1 MIFDVTSPVVPQVIA
16 NLVASIK
23 TENFTKNE
31 QEALQNLKDWNGEY
45 KKEDTAPTIYNR
57 FLYEFL
63 EGTFKDELGESFP
76 MFMQTPLMKKM
87 IAVQA
92 KKAVSVWFDDVT
104 TEPKETKSDIVQRSF
119 INAISFLENQLGDTV
134 SLWSWSKVISV
145 EHGHALAAGGETLR
159 KIFNVGP
166 FSMDGGNEVINNQ
179 LFTLNETGI
188 YKVKAGPSTRRVIDF
203 SNIENSVSI
212 LPTGQSGNIF
222 SKHYKDQAQKYLNG
236 EFVKTMLNKDE
247 IERSKNLLIFKKKE

>member
-1 MIFDVTSPVVPQVIA
+1 
-16 NLVASIK
+16 
-23 TENFTKNE
+23 
-31 QEALQNLKDWNGEY
+31 
-45 KKEDTAPTIYNR
+45 
-57 FLYEFL
+57 
-63 EGTFKDELGESFP
+63 

-92 KKAVSVWFDDVT
+92 KKTVSVWFDDVT

-212 LPTGQSGNIF
+212 LPTGQSGNVF
-222 SKHYKDQAQKYLNG
+222 SKHYKDQAQKYVNG

-247 IERSKNLLIFKKKE
+247 IERSKNVLIFKKKE